1 MESGQSLENVDRTHL
16 VLASGKLVL
25 QKQFKRNETGW
36 LTDRASKDVVKPVEH
51 VRPLDSSV
59 ASDQTCGVKNMSMI
73 YIRVFKKPPSIT

>member
-1 MESGQSLENVDRTHL
+1 MDSLENVDRIHL

-36 LTDRASKDVVKPVEH
+36 SHTDRASKDVVKPVEH